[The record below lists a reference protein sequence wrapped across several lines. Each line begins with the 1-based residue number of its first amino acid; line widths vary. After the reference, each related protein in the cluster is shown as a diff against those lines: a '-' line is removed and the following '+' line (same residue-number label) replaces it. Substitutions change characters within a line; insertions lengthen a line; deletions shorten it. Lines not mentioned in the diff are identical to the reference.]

1 MARRLSKK
9 PLWPIVVVVA
19 VVSVGLYLGKVMTD
33 SGGRAEALPGQDDEG
48 QTMLEGR
55 VPTLEDRIRVEVLNG
70 SGVPGVAGHATE
82 LLRDQGFD
90 VVYFGNES
98 SFGRDSSVVLD
109 RTQKDGALEMVR
121 QSLGIAAARTDL
133 DASLL
138 VDVTVLLG
146 GDWESVG
153 NGQEGFTS
161 AVQDGEA
168 DGADRSWW
176 DFRRFLEGGR

>member
-19 VVSVGLYLGKVMTD
+19 VVAVGLCLGNVMTD
-33 SGGRAEALPGQDDEG
+33 SGGRAEVLPDQDAEG
-48 QTMLEGR
+48 QTRLEVQ

-109 RTQKDGALEMVR
+109 RTHKDGALEMVR

-133 DASLL
+133 NASLL

-146 GDWESVG
+146 GDWEAVG
-153 NGQEGFTS
+153 NGQEGLTS
-161 AVQDGEA
+161 AVQGGEA
-168 DGADRSWW
+168 DGADRPWW
-176 DFRRFLEGGR
+176 DLRRFLEGGR